1 MTLGGNTNMDNLTPE
16 QATFLMQRAVQ
27 NVQNEHAITKKI
39 IEAIPLDKGD
49 YRPDAVSMTAFGLA
63 SHIAIVENLFLNGV
77 ATGEFDF
84 TAKMPDSIRNSADL
98 AKWYDETFQKST
110 AAIKALSPA
119 QLTKVID
126 FKGKFQWPAVEY
138 VPFAS
143 SHTIHHRG
151 QLSTY
156 LRPMGAK
163 VPSMYGES
171 YDDAQARK
179 AAQA

>member
-1 MTLGGNTNMDNLTPE
+1 MSNLTSE
-16 QATFLMQRAVQ
+16 QATFLQQRGVQ
-27 NVQNEHAITKKI
+27 LAQNEHRITKRI

-49 YRPDAVSMTAFGLA
+49 YSPDPASMTAFALA
-63 SHIAIVENLFLNGV
+63 KHIAGAENLFLNGV
-77 ATGEFDF
+77 VSGEFDF
-84 TAKMPDSIRNSADL
+84 AGKMPDTIRNSADL
-98 AKWYDETFQKST
+98 ARWYDETFEKNIARIQ
-110 AAIKALSPA
+110 ALSPE
-119 QLTKVID
+119 QLLKVID
-126 FKGKFQWPAVEY
+126 FRGKFQWPAVEY
-138 VPFAS
+138 VPFAF

>member
-1 MTLGGNTNMDNLTPE
+1 MANLTPE
-16 QATFLMQRAVQ
+16 QATFLMHRAVQ
-27 NVQNEHAITKKI
+27 NAQNEHRITKKI

-49 YRPDAVSMTAFGLA
+49 YRPDPASMTAFSLA
-63 SHIAIVENLFLNGV
+63 QHIAGAENLFLNGA

-84 TAKMPDSIRNSADL
+84 TARMPDTVRNSADL
-98 AKWYDETFQKST
+98 AKWYDETFERNIAKFQ
-110 AAIKALSPA
+110 ALSPD
-119 QLTKVID
+119 QLLKVLD

-138 VPFAS
+138 VPFAF